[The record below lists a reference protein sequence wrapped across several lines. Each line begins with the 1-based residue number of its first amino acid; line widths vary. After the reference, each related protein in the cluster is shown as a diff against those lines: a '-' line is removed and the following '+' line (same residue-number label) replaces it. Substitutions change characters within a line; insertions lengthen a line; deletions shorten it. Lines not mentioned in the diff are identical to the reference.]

1 MKGKMTNR
9 VLDPLRWRCHK
20 DIHVKL
26 SSKLMWVE
34 RSEPETGVINGNY
47 IVEVM
52 EMDKMTK
59 EEKLE
64 RIGIRTLETTS
75 ICGLEKE
82 SRRQDHG
89 GQEGSVP
96 I

>member
-1 MKGKMTNR
+1 
-9 VLDPLRWRCHK
+9 
-20 DIHVKL
+20 
-26 SSKLMWVE
+26 
-34 RSEPETGVINGNY
+34 
-47 IVEVM
+47 M
-52 EMDKMTK
+52 EMDEMTK

-64 RIGIRTLETTS
+64 RIGIRTLETAAS

-89 GQEGSVP
+89 GQVEGGVP